1 MVPYQYLSGGGPDA
15 ERRMKTEAKGEL
27 QCECSRLREEVA
39 YLKRKMANMHHDMVH
54 QEKLE
59 DLNRLLLK
67 NALIELESARERAEI
82 ANNAKTE
89 FLANMSHE
97 IRTPL
102 NIILGM
108 SELLESTNLN
118 KKQQQFVAKGLE
130 AGQHLLGLI
139 NNILEF
145 SRIEKGSITIDAKPF
160 DLKKLS
166 TNLAGVYETLCLQKQ
181 LDFQFIFDANLPS
194 IYSGDESK
202 LRQILHNL
210 LTNALKFTEQG
221 GLTFSVVPDNRSG
234 ESVVF
239 EISDTGIGIS
249 EENQRY
255 VFERF
260 NQGERMVR
268 KSHQGGVGLGLAIAR
283 LLVEKMGGRIRL
295 DSTIG
300 SGSTFTVEIPL
311 PIFTRVG
318 KIPLAFEIEKV
329 ENPELSGLSLLVVDD
344 VPGNLYVV
352 EHYLENMDIN
362 VSYASG
368 GRKAIEIY
376 SEKGFDLVLMDISMP
391 DVDGIA
397 AFRAMRKIE
406 AAAGKEVVPVVAM
419 TAHAFHEIRV
429 NLMGEGFNGILT
441 KPFTRSDLLAI
452 LSGTYDTGA
461 MPPEKGLGETGT
473 NEIEVPALL
482 ERLIPLLIETLTAE
496 QIRIK
501 KVLDDGSYREMIKLC
516 HANKGMVAMY
526 GLKRLAGM
534 FAHLENALRNEEYGK
549 AAPQVAELAEYIETI
564 KIKLISNS
572 RS

>member
-1 MVPYQYLSGGGPDA
+1 
-15 ERRMKTEAKGEL
+15 
-27 QCECSRLREEVA
+27 
-39 YLKRKMANMHHDMVH
+39 MHHDMVH

-67 NALIELESARERAEI
+67 NALIELESARERAEA

-108 SELLESTNLN
+108 SELLENTNLN
-118 KKQQQFVAKGLE
+118 HKQQQFVARGLE

-145 SRIEKGSITIDAKPF
+145 SRIEKGSITVDAQPF

-166 TNLAGVYETLCLQKQ
+166 SNLAGVYETLCSQKQ
-181 LDFQFIFDANLPS
+181 LNFQFIFDASLPL

-210 LTNALKFTEQG
+210 LTNALKFTDRG
-221 GLTFSVVPDNRSG
+221 GLAFSVVPDNRSG

-268 KSHQGGVGLGLAIAR
+268 KSHQGGVGLGLAIAK
-283 LLVEKMGGRIRL
+283 LLVEKMGGHIRL

-311 PIFTRVG
+311 PIFERIET
-318 KIPLAFEIEKV
+318 IPLASVNEKIET
-329 ENPELSGLSLLVVDD
+329 PELAGLSLLVVDD

-376 SEKGFDLVLMDISMP
+376 REKGFDLVLMDISMP

-397 AFRAMRKIE
+397 AFRAIRKIE
-406 AAAGKEVVPVVAM
+406 AASGKEAVPVVAM
-419 TAHAFHEIRV
+419 TAHAFQEIRV
-429 NLMGEGFNGILT
+429 NLIGEGFNGILT
-441 KPFTRSDLLAI
+441 KPFTRSDLLAT

-461 MPPEKGLGETGT
+461 MPPEKELVETGT
-473 NEIEVPALL
+473 GEIKVPELL
-482 ERLIPLLIETLTAE
+482 ERFIPLLIETLTTE

-501 KVLDDGSYREMIKLC
+501 KVLEDGSYGEMIKLC

-526 GLKRLAGM
+526 GLKRLSGL
-534 FAHLENALRNEEYGK
+534 FAYLENLLRNEEYGK
-549 AAPQVAELAEYIETI
+549 AALQVSELTEYIETI
-564 KIKLISNS
+564 KKNLISNS
-572 RS
+572 KN

>member
-1 MVPYQYLSGGGPDA
+1 MVPYQHLSGGGFDL
-15 ERRMKTEAKGEL
+15 ERRMKTEEKAEM
-27 QCECSRLREEVA
+27 QCDCAGLREEVA
-39 YLKRKMANMHHDMVH
+39 YLKRKMAGMHHDMVH

-108 SELLESTNLN
+108 SELLESTNLD
-118 KKQQQFVAKGLE
+118 KKQQQFVARGLE
-130 AGQHLLGLI
+130 SGQHLLGLI

-145 SRIEKGSITIDAKPF
+145 SRIEKGSITIDAQPF
-160 DLKKLS
+160 DLKRLS
-166 TNLAGVYETLCLQKQ
+166 TNLAGIYETLCLQKQ
-181 LDFQFIFDANLPS
+181 LGFQFIFNANLSS

-210 LTNALKFTEQG
+210 LANALKFTEQG
-221 GLTFSVVPDNRSG
+221 GLTFSVMPDNRSG

-249 EENQRY
+249 EENQRH

-260 NQGERMVR
+260 NQVESMVR

-295 DSTIG
+295 ESTIG

-311 PIFTRVG
+311 PILARVG
-318 KIPLAFEIEKV
+318 KIPLAFEKEKYG
-329 ENPELSGLSLLVVDD
+329 NSELSGLSLLVVDD

-362 VSYASG
+362 VSYASS

-376 SEKGFDLVLMDISMP
+376 SVKGFDLVLMDISMP
-391 DVDGIA
+391 ETDGIA
-397 AFRAMRKIE
+397 AFREMRKIE
-406 AAAGKEVVPVVAM
+406 AAAGKKAVPVVAM
-419 TAHAFHEIRV
+419 TAHAFQEIKV
-429 NLMGEGFNGILT
+429 NLMDEGFNGVLT
-441 KPFTRSDLLAI
+441 KPFTRSDLLAT
-452 LSGTYDTGA
+452 LSGTYNTGA
-461 MPPEKGLGETGT
+461 MPPEKGLEETGT
-473 NEIEVPALL
+473 DEIKVPALL
-482 ERLIPLLIETLTAE
+482 EPLIPLLIESLTAE

-501 KVLDDGSYREMIKLC
+501 KVLDDGSYKEMIKLC

-526 GLKRLAGM
+526 GFKRLAAM
-534 FAHLENALRNEEYGK
+534 FAQLENTVRNEEYGK
-549 AAPQVAELAEYIETI
+549 TAPQVAELAEYIEII
-564 KIKLISNS
+564 KESFISN
-572 RS
+572 